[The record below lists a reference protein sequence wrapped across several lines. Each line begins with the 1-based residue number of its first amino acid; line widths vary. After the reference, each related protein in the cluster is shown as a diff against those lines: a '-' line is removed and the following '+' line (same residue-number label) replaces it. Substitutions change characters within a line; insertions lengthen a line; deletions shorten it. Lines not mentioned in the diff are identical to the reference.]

1 MAMRPLG
8 QVAGLAAS
16 LIASG
21 SSFVATIFA
30 VTMGRFYDGTPL
42 NMACGLFIAGTIA
55 LALSELAARGSTTP
69 VEVAR

>member
-21 SSFVATIFA
+21 SSLVATVFA
-30 VTMGRFYDGTPL
+30 VSMGRFYDGTPL
-42 NMACGLFIAGTIA
+42 SLACGLFIAG
-55 LALSELAARGSTTP
+55 ALSLVLAELSARSSVVP
-69 VEVAR
+69 VEVSQ